1 MLLKDLVI
9 TVVAAGVVAIVLYL
23 VLVVVVVVVNV
34 RKHISPQRDC
44 SLVRQTAV
52 FCC

>member
-23 VLVVVVVVVNV
+23 VLVVVVVNV
-34 RKHISPQRDC
+34 RKHRSPQRDC